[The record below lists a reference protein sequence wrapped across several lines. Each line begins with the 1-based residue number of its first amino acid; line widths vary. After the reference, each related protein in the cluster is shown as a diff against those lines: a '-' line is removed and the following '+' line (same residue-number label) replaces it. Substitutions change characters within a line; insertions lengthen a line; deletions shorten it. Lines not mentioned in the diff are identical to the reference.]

1 MTRLGTRLGKSLA
14 RTTAATLI
22 TCAAAL
28 ATSCGSVF
36 DDLPPC
42 RSGVELRFIFDH
54 NMEEANSFH
63 KQVDCLTLYLYGS
76 DGRLI
81 ATYGEDSG
89 ALASEDYRMDI
100 DLDPGHYRAVAYGG
114 MRCADASFEPVP
126 EPAAGSQYTQ
136 LAVALKPG
144 HVGKRLHNHYHG
156 ALEFEVPP
164 PSPDGLV
171 KQTINFKRTTNHF
184 RVTLQHADGSPI
196 DGTIFDYS
204 ITDDNTLLDHEN
216 NPVATGVPTTYPHWT
231 KGTITASKADGDGII
246 AYGELSTS
254 RVISGTSPKLRVGN
268 IQTGETVLEI
278 PLIRYLAAS
287 QSDATDYA
295 EQDYLDRC
303 GQWNLIFFLNGNN
316 KWADTDVI
324 INDWVVRFNDIE
336 LNP

>member
-126 EPAAGSQYTQ
+126 EPAAGSTARRSPQAGPCRQAPPQPLPRSARIRGAPT
-136 LAVALKPG
+136 LARRAC
-144 HVGKRLHNHYHG
+144 
-156 ALEFEVPP
+156 E
-164 PSPDGLV
+164 
-171 KQTINFKRTTNHF
+171 
-184 RVTLQHADGSPI
+184 AD
-196 DGTIFDYS
+196 
-204 ITDDNTLLDHEN
+204 H
-216 NPVATGVPTTYPHWT
+216 
-231 KGTITASKADGDGII
+231 
-246 AYGELSTS
+246 
-254 RVISGTSPKLRVGN
+254 
-268 IQTGETVLEI
+268 
-278 PLIRYLAAS
+278 
-287 QSDATDYA
+287 
-295 EQDYLDRC
+295 
-303 GQWNLIFFLNGNN
+303 
-316 KWADTDVI
+316 
-324 INDWVVRFNDIE
+324 
-336 LNP
+336 